1 MYNDNICK
9 KRENKGENGL
19 LSPTYAPGPRLRRSP
34 ASAFAGQA
42 EKEAVSRNSAAA
54 GVPGSESG
62 YSFATAGPY
71 AVPGDTGA
79 VGILLK
85 KPVGPVF

>member
-1 MYNDNICK
+1 MPK
-9 KRENKGENGL
+9 KRKQRGKRAFV
-19 LSPTYAPGPRLRRSP
+19 PDTYPEPRLRRSP
-34 ASAFAGQA
+34 AAVFAGQA

-54 GVPGSESG
+54 GMPESESG
-62 YSFATAGPY
+62 YSFATAGLY

-79 VGILLK
+79 VGILLE